1 MSEKIKQYIVEL
13 FQQGKIKAF
22 LGLKD
27 ESGHIVPHLF
37 SNAEDLD
44 GLNFG
49 TERYPLN
56 KILIQLY
63 KRYPDVTIGILI
75 RGCDERGL
83 KELYKWNQ
91 LQPEKIIAVGIACSK
106 EQAEYCECSKPYP
119 DTCISGEQTPGV
131 DNKTVKKIDSLE
143 ISERLNYWLDN
154 FSRCIKCY
162 GCRDICPMCFC
173 NECSLEEVEFIERGK
188 IPPENPIFHLS
199 RAVHMA
205 GRCIDCGLCEEAC
218 PSIIPLRTL
227 YKKVTDIIED
237 HFSYRPGYDDGK
249 SPLNI
254 LGPRPEE

>member
-49 TERYPLN
+49 TERYQLN

-154 FSRCIKCY
+154 FSDASSVMVVATYARCVFAMNAAWKRWNLLKEGKY
-162 GCRDICPMCFC
+162 RQKTPSFIC
-173 NECSLEEVEFIERGK
+173 LE
-188 IPPENPIFHLS
+188 P
-199 RAVHMA
+199 
-205 GRCIDCGLCEEAC
+205 CIWLEDVLIADSAKRHVLQSYLLE
-218 PSIIPLRTL
+218 PSTR
-227 YKKVTDIIED
+227 
-237 HFSYRPGYDDGK
+237 R
-249 SPLNI
+249 
-254 LGPRPEE
+254 